1 MKRFTET
8 TKWSDPWFHKLK
20 PTVKLL
26 WFYLCENC
34 DAAGVIDLDL
44 RIASFTTGAR
54 LTADDVEALGG
65 RIELQP
71 DGKFWLPKFIPFQ
84 YGKLS
89 TECKGH
95 RPVFAALEK
104 SGLTQRVLEG
114 YPKGIHTLQDR
125 TGQDRIALIARE
137 LFPAELQTNDFPAA
151 WEKWVQHLRELGKG
165 MGDVQRDGVWRECIT
180 AGAAQAV
187 RIIEAC
193 IKFGYKKLCWDLKLN
208 GSSKPLRP
216 ITAVSESTEDR
227 KIRELKEAGKI

>member
-54 LTADDVEALGG
+54 LTESEVEALGE
-65 RIELQP
+65 RIELLP

-95 RPVFAALEK
+95 KPVFAALEK
-104 SGLTQRVLEG
+104 SGLKERVLKDI
-114 YPKGIHTLQDR
+114 PKGIHTLQDR
-125 TGQDRIALIARE
+125 TGQDSIVLIARE
-137 LFPAELQTNDFPAA
+137 LYPPELQTDAFIAA
-151 WEKWVQHLRELGKG
+151 WGKWVQHLRERGKG
-165 MGDVQRDGVWRECIT
+165 MGDVQRDSVWRECVG
-180 AGAAQAV
+180 AGAARSVQ
-187 RIIEAC
+187 IIEAC
-193 IKFGYKKLCWDLKLN
+193 IKAGYKRLCWDMKLDTPSVVPAAKRIPNYKTQLERDLDALQN
-208 GSSKPLRP
+208 GN
-216 ITAVSESTEDR
+216 
-227 KIRELKEAGKI
+227 